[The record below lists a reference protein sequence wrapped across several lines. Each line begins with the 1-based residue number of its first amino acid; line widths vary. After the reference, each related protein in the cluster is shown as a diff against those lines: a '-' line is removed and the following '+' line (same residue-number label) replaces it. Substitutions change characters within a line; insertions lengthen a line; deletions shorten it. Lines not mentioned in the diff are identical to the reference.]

1 MRQLVKLTI
10 MFHPIH
16 VLAWIGYGVHHR
28 TAHLVS
34 LKLRFFD
41 AEYRT
46 DYSKLL
52 ELRAKVDDSTAG
64 TSEHVEARREF
75 RNHLDTMIERIKND
89 PDYENLDHCDLE
101 SLRHVLVEGYDKASG
116 FKDFMDTLLVN
127 WAYLELRF
135 FDAEYRT
142 DYSKLLE
149 LRAKVDDST
158 AGTSEHVEARREFQN
173 HMDAMIER
181 IKNDPDYENLMR
193 VLDCCD
199 IVDLMQRLGG
209 SAYKG
214 LAEKCNGEL
223 DEAIRRTSEEEQVG
237 ELLKQAAIEDAE
249 LMEHLQLMREGNL
262 AFPELEQ
269 LFQETLPIDVPSIVL
284 PDLLPRY
291 RTTDT
296 SVAKLGS
303 SFIEGYEDRIAE
315 ALVPETGTAPSTSS
329 LVPGTADIIDGDL
342 FDRDPFNADLL
353 FA

>member
-1 MRQLVKLTI
+1 MTMIPTLFRGLTKG
-10 MFHPIH
+10 PI
-16 VLAWIGYGVHHR
+16 LPFIGYVVHHQ

-41 AEYRT
+41 AEYT
-46 DYSKLL
+46 KDYRELL

-75 RNHLDTMIERIKND
+75 RNHLDAMIERIKND

-101 SLRHVLVEGYDKASG
+101 SLRHVLLVGFDKESG
-116 FKDFMDTLLVN
+116 WRELAVTLDVN
-127 WAYLELRF
+127 WVSLKLRF
-135 FDAEYRT
+135 FDAEYT
-142 DYSKLLE
+142 KDYRELLE

-158 AGTSEHVEARREFQN
+158 AGTSEHDEALRALQN
-173 HMDAMIER
+173 HLDAMIER
-181 IKNDPDYENLMR
+181 IKNDPDYKNLMR
-193 VLDCCD
+193 DWDCCD
-199 IVDLMQRLGG
+199 IVELMQRLGG

-214 LAEKCNGEL
+214 PAEKCDGDL
-223 DEAIRRTSEEEQVG
+223 DESIPRTSEEEQVG

-249 LMEHLQLMREGNL
+249 LMEHLELMREGNL
-262 AFPELEQ
+262 TFPELEQ

-342 FDRDPFNADLL
+342 FDGDPFNADLL